1 MNVNEDIEPRGGR
14 QAARSAA
21 TRAKLVG
28 AARRLFAARGFAAVG
43 TEEIVR
49 AAGVTRGAL
58 YHHFRD
64 KEALFAAVYE
74 EVERELAED
83 MSARALATMAE
94 RGPWAALELGADLWL
109 DASASEEVQRI
120 VLLDGPA
127 VLGWEAWREIA
138 ERYGVGL
145 VEAVL
150 QAAIDAGELEPAPVR
165 PLALVLLAALDELAL
180 FLARSPDQE
189 EARAQA
195 GVVLERVLRALRA

>member
-28 AARRLFAARGFAAVG
+28 AARRPFAARGFAAVG

-58 YHHFRD
+58 HHHSRD

-83 MSARALATMAE
+83 RSARALATMAE
-94 RGPWAALELGADLWL
+94 RGPWAALELGADLW
-109 DASASEEVQRI
+109 
-120 VLLDGPA
+120 
-127 VLGWEAWREIA
+127 
-138 ERYGVGL
+138 
-145 VEAVL
+145 
-150 QAAIDAGELEPAPVR
+150 
-165 PLALVLLAALDELAL
+165 
-180 FLARSPDQE
+180 
-189 EARAQA
+189 
-195 GVVLERVLRALRA
+195 